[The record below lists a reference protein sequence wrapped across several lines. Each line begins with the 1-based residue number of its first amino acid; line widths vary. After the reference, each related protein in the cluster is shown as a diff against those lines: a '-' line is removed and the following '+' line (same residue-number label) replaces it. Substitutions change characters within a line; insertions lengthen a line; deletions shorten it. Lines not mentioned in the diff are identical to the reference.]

1 MAQQIYTSIGGRQKN
16 KRKRLFII
24 LVCIAA
30 AIVLGLAAV
39 GFIVG
44 SDGEAHLG
52 VSQAIAENVQLKQ
65 QIDTLNSEIERLN
78 AEVER
83 LGGELA
89 ARPTSAPETTASPL
103 PSASP
108 EAVSPRGYY

>member
-16 KRKRLFII
+16 KGRKL
-24 LVCIAA
+24 LIALLCA
-30 AIVLGLAAV
+30 AVAIVVFLGVV
-39 GFIVG
+39 GIIVG
-44 SDGEAHLG
+44 SDGEEHLQ
-52 VSQAIAENVQLKQ
+52 VSEAIAENVQLKQ
-65 QIDTLNSEIERLN
+65 QIDTLNAEIERLN

-89 ARPTSAPETTASPL
+89 SRPTASPEETAG

-108 EAVSPRGYY
+108 EGISPRDYD